1 MPRRRNRMANENQE
15 TAAAF
20 EKVTVQIEK
29 VSAKIT
35 PEAKADFEELKKL
48 VAKLKEVALKPKAE
62 PYT

>member
-1 MPRRRNRMANENQE
+1 MADENQE

-29 VSAKIT
+29 VSAKIP

-48 VAKLKEVALKPKAE
+48 VAKLKEAAQKPKSE
-62 PYT
+62 PY